1 MNTPT
6 YNIDIDSYIGGYG
19 YSQNYVRSKLND
31 LKNQPVF
38 MRSNSL
44 GGSVND
50 GLGIYQAI
58 GDHGNV
64 QVDMFGFNAS
74 TATWMNGK
82 AKKVRIAANGF
93 YLIHKSHNV
102 VNVYQAMNADEL
114 ASLIEELKV
123 NLDENN
129 KVDEVIA
136 QMYVAKTG
144 KSMTEILDLMKIGG
158 WMNATEA
165 LAWGFVDEIIPTMDK
180 INMAGLKDKFNA
192 LGMPT
197 NRINNEDLFTP
208 KTNIKMKKQ
217 PIKINAVLNVPSLE
231 SADGG
236 VFLNEAQIESI
247 EQKLATQEAYIATE
261 KANVVTEKELVI
273 AADTRAN
280 TAEGTVATQA
290 TEITEL
296 KAQILNLNKGA
307 GDNTK
312 NVNKE
317 TDDDKG
323 DDKGNEKGDAFV
335 NTVASARKLYD
346 LLPD

>member
-1 MNTPT
+1 MSTPT
-6 YNIDIDSYIGGYG
+6 YNIDIDSYIGSYG

-58 GDHGNV
+58 GDHGDV
-64 QVDMFGFNAS
+64 QVDLYGFNAS
-74 TATWMNGK
+74 TATWMNLK
-82 AKKVRIAANGF
+82 AKKVRIASNGF
-93 YLIHKSHNV
+93 YLIHKSMNAV
-102 VNVYQAMNADEL
+102 EIYKAMNADEL
-114 ASLIEELKV
+114 AALIEELKV

-136 QMYVAKTG
+136 QMYVSKTG

-158 WMNATEA
+158 WMNASEA
-165 LAWGFVDEIIPTMDK
+165 LSWGFVDEIIPTIEK

-197 NRINNEDLFTP
+197 NRINSEDLFTQ

-236 VFLNEAQIESI
+236 VFLNETQIESI
-247 EQKLATQEAYIATE
+247 ETKLASQEADIATE
-261 KANVVTEKELVI
+261 KANVVTEK
-273 AADTRAN
+273 AATTAAVTRAN

-296 KAQILNLNKGA
+296 KAQVENLKTGA
-307 GDNTK
+307 GASTK
-312 NVNKE
+312 KVNKE
-317 TDDDKG
+317 TDEDGEG
-323 DDKGNEKGDAFV
+323 DDIKGKDEFM

>member
-1 MNTPT
+1 MSTPT
-6 YNIDIDSYIGGYG
+6 YNIDIDSYIGSYG
-19 YSQNYVRSKLND
+19 YSQNYVRGKLND

-58 GDHGNV
+58 GDHGDV
-64 QVDMFGFNAS
+64 QVDMYGFNAS

-82 AKKVRIAANGF
+82 AKKVRIAANAF
-93 YLIHKSHNV
+93 YLIHKSMNV
-102 VNVYQAMNADEL
+102 VDVYKAMNADEL
-114 ASLIEELKV
+114 AAFIEELKV
-123 NLDENN
+123 NLDENT

-165 LAWGFVDEIIPTMDK
+165 LSWGFVDEIIPTIEK

-197 NRINNEDLFTP
+197 NRINSEDLFTP
-208 KTNIKMKKQ
+208 KTNIQMKKQ

-231 SADGG
+231 STEADG
-236 VFLNEAQIESI
+236 VFLNETQIEAI
-247 EQKLATQEAYIATE
+247 ETHISALENSVATE
-261 KANVVTEKELVI
+261 KANVVTEK
-273 AADTRAN
+273 AATTAAVTRAN
-280 TAEGTVATQA
+280 TAEGTVGTQA
-290 TEITEL
+290 TRITEL
-296 KAQILNLNKGA
+296 ETQVTNLKGGA
-307 GDNTK
+307 GAHSNDTNQ
-312 NVNKE
+312 E

-323 DDKGNEKGDAFV
+323 EKKDSFMNSV
-335 NTVASARKLYD
+335 TNARKLFNE
-346 LLPD
+346 LPD

>member
-1 MNTPT
+1 MDTPT
-6 YNIDIDSYIGGYG
+6 YNIDIDSYIGYYG
-19 YSQNYVRSKLND
+19 YSQNYVKSKLNE
-31 LKNQPVF
+31 LKNQPVY

-64 QVDMFGFNAS
+64 QVDMYGFNAS
-74 TATWMNGK
+74 TATWMNAK
-82 AKKVRIAANGF
+82 AKRVRIAANGF
-93 YLIHKSHNV
+93 YLIHKSQNV
-102 VNVYQAMNADEL
+102 VSVYQSMNADEL
-114 ASLIEELKV
+114 AALIEELKV

-165 LAWGFVDEIIPTMDK
+165 LSWGFVDEIIPTIEK
-180 INMAGLKDKFNA
+180 INMVGLKEKFNA

-197 NRINNEDLFTP
+197 NRINSEDLFTP

-217 PIKINAVLNVPSLE
+217 PIKINAVLGVPSLE
-231 SADGG
+231 STEKDG

-247 EQKLATQEAYIATE
+247 DSKLASQEADIATE
-261 KANVVTEKELVI
+261 KANVLAEQTKVT
-273 AADTRAN
+273 AAETRAN

-290 TEITEL
+290 TKITEL
-296 KAQILNLNKGA
+296 ETQIANLKKGPGA
-307 GDNTK
+307 GDTTVIK
-312 NVNKE
+312 DTDEGGEDGEKKDEFSNVIKTS
-317 TDDDKG
+317 TDWFKQ
-323 DDKGNEKGDAFV
+323 
-335 NTVASARKLYD
+335 
-346 LLPD
+346 LPD

>member
-1 MNTPT
+1 MSTPT
-6 YNIDIDSYIGGYG
+6 YNIDIDSYIGNWG
-19 YSQNYVRSKLND
+19 YSQNYVRGKLND

-44 GGSVND
+44 GGNVND

-58 GDHGNV
+58 GDHGDV
-64 QVDMFGFNAS
+64 QVDMYGFNAS
-74 TATWMNGK
+74 TATWMNLK
-82 AKKVRIAANGF
+82 AKRVRIASNGF
-93 YLIHKSHNV
+93 YLIHKSMNAV
-102 VNVYQAMNADEL
+102 EIYKAMNADEL
-114 ASLIEELKV
+114 AVLIEELKV

-136 QMYVAKTG
+136 QMYVSKTG

-158 WMNATEA
+158 WMNSSEA
-165 LAWGFVDEIIPTMDK
+165 LSWGFVDEIIPTIEK

-197 NRINNEDLFTP
+197 NRINSEDLFTQ

-247 EQKLATQEAYIATE
+247 ETKLATQEADIATE
-261 KANVVTEKELVI
+261 KANVVTEKEATT
-273 AADTRAN
+273 AAVTRAN

-290 TEITEL
+290 TKITEL
-296 KAQILNLNKGA
+296 EAQVENLKTGA
-307 GDNTK
+307 GASTK
-312 NVNKE
+312 KVNKE
-317 TDDDKG
+317 TDEDGEG
-323 DDKGNEKGDAFV
+323 DEKGKDEFM
-335 NTVASARKLYD
+335 NTVTRARKMFD
-346 LLPD
+346 SIS

>member
-1 MNTPT
+1 MHLPT
-6 YNIDIDSYIGGYG
+6 YNIDIDSYIGSYG
-19 YSQNYVRSKLND
+19 YSQNYVRGKLSD

-58 GDHGNV
+58 GDHGDV

-74 TATWMNGK
+74 TGTWMNLK
-82 AKKVRIAANGF
+82 AKKVRIAANAF
-93 YLIHKSHNV
+93 YLIHKSMSV
-102 VNVYQAMNADEL
+102 VDVYQPMNADEL
-114 ASLIEELKV
+114 AALIEELKV
-123 NLDENN
+123 NLDENI

-165 LAWGFVDEIIPTMDK
+165 QVWGFVDEIIPTIEK

-197 NRINNEDLFTP
+197 NRINNEDLFTS
-208 KTNIKMKKQ
+208 KNKIEMKKQ
-217 PIKINAVLNVPSLE
+217 PIKFNAVIGVDKLE
-231 SADGG
+231 SDGKG
-236 VFLNEAQIESI
+236 VFLNETQIEAAETNI
-247 EQKLATQEAYIATE
+247 DTLEASVATE
-261 KANVVTEKELVI
+261 KANVVTEKALVT
-273 AADTRAN
+273 AAETRAN
-280 TAEGTVATQA
+280 TAEGTVGTQA

-296 KAQILNLNKGA
+296 KAQVENLKKGA
-307 GDNTK
+307 GASDK
-312 NVNKE
+312 KINKE
-317 TDDDKG
+317 ADDEG
-323 DDKGNEKGDAFV
+323 DGGEVKDTFM
-335 NTVASARKLYD
+335 NTVANARKLFD
-346 LLPD
+346 ALPD